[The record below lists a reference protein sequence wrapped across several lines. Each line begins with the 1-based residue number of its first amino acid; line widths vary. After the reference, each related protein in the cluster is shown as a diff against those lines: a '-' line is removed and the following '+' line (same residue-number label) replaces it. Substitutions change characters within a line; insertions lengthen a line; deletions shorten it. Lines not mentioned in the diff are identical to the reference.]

1 MPSPACEFHVHPHLT
16 PRTRRL
22 ADRTLTTG
30 KMIDSYLSQKADLD
44 DRAIHLLFSAN
55 RWERACVV
63 LDSSASLSQ
72 VPPEAPS

>member
-1 MPSPACEFHVHPHLT
+1 
-16 PRTRRL
+16 
-22 ADRTLTTG
+22 
-30 KMIDSYLSQKADLD
+30 MIDSYLSQKADLD